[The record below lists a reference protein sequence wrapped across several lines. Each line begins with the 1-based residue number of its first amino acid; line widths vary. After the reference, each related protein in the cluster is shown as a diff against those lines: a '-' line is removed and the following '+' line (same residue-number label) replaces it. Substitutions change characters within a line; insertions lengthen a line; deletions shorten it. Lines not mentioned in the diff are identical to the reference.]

1 MTFDVLTLLPEF
13 FPGPLAEGVIGR
25 AISSGV
31 LEFHAHNIRDFTSDR
46 HRTVDDSPYGGG
58 PGMVMKPEPIARA
71 LKSVAESGGGS
82 SAKPFV
88 ILTTPQGLPL
98 TQERAR
104 FLATKQRLVII
115 CGRYEGVD
123 ERVRALADIELSI
136 GDYVLTGGEL
146 PALVIIDSVGR
157 LCAGVLGSESSA
169 KDDSFTAGLLEYPQY
184 TRPEVFEGMEV
195 PEVLTSGDHG
205 EIERWRR
212 RESLRRTFERR
223 PELLDEADLTDPER
237 LFIEGLRKKV
247 CSPPLEKGD

>member
-1 MTFDVLTLLPEF
+1 MRFDVLTLLPELF
-13 FPGPLAEGVIGR
+13 KGPLAEGVIGR
-25 AISSGV
+25 AISSGA

-58 PGMVMKPEPIARA
+58 AGMVMKPEPIARA
-71 LKSVAESGGGS
+71 LKSVTGDGGS
-82 SAKPFV
+82 GAKPFV

-104 FLATKQRLVII
+104 LLATKQRLVII

-123 ERVRALADIELSI
+123 ERVRRLADIELSI

-146 PALVIIDSVGR
+146 AALVIIDSVGR
-157 LCAGVLGSESSA
+157 LCPGVLGSESSA
-169 KDDSFTAGLLEYPQY
+169 KDDSFTGGLLEYPQY
-184 TRPEVFEGMEV
+184 TRPEDFCGAKV
-195 PEVLTSGDHG
+195 PEVLTSGDHA

-223 PELLDEADLTDPER
+223 PELLDEVELNDEER
-237 LFIEGLRKKV
+237 LFIEGLGK
-247 CSPPLEKGD
+247 S

>member
-1 MTFDVLTLLPEF
+1 MRFDVLTLLPGLF
-13 FPGPLAEGVIGR
+13 KGPLAEGVIGR
-25 AISSGV
+25 AISSGA
-31 LEFHAHNIRDFTSDR
+31 LEFHVHNIRDFTSDR

-58 PGMVMKPEPIARA
+58 AGMVMKPAPIAQA
-71 LKSVAESGGGS
+71 LKSVVEDGGI
-82 SAKPFV
+82 KPFV

-104 FLATKQRLVII
+104 LLSTKERLVII

-146 PALVIIDSVGR
+146 AALVIIDSVGR
-157 LCAGVLGSESSA
+157 LCAGVLGSENSA
-169 KDDSFTAGLLEYPQY
+169 KDDSFTGGLLEYPQY
-184 TRPEVFEGMEV
+184 TRPEEFCGAKV
-195 PEVLTSGDHG
+195 PEVLTSGDHA

-223 PELLDEADLTDPER
+223 PELLDGAELNDEER
-237 LFIEGLRKKV
+237 LFIEGLS
-247 CSPPLEKGD
+247 SPFEKGD

>member
-13 FPGPLAEGVIGR
+13 FKGPLAEGVIGR
-25 AISSGV
+25 AISSGA
-31 LEFHAHNIRDFTSDR
+31 LEFNAHNIRDFTSDR

-71 LKSVAESGGGS
+71 LRSVAESESSGGGS

-104 FLATKQRLVII
+104 FLSTKQRLVII

-146 PALVIIDSVGR
+146 AALVIIDSVGR
-157 LCAGVLGSESSA
+157 LCAGVLGSDSSA
-169 KDDSFTAGLLEYPQY
+169 KDDSFTGGLLEYPQY
-184 TRPEVFEGMEV
+184 TRPEDFEGMKV
-195 PEVLTSGDHG
+195 PEVLTSGDHA

-223 PELLDEADLTDPER
+223 PELLREAELTDEER
-237 LFIEGLRKKV
+237 LFIEGLRN
-247 CSPPLEKGD
+247 S